1 MKTNWKKV
9 GTFAGWVFLAGAGLA
24 IADLVFEGNSI
35 EGVQVIAGKNSST
48 GKTLVPKVD
57 PTTGGLTVTGTVTTG
72 DTNLGAKADSSATT
86 DTGTFSLIA
95 LTKRIATHLT
105 RVWQGPQ
112 ASCAHYRGTTTS
124 VSAGSSGTS
133 IDAGATG
140 TVYWLAASN
149 LSRTYDIQISA
160 DTGTFRVPPSG
171 SVTLSNP
178 GAATADSITVATN
191 CTGCGGAA
199 TNVTVLA
206 CDDD

>member
-1 MKTNWKKV
+1 MNKRIERI
-9 GTFAGWVFLAGAGLA
+9 TFLA
-24 IADLVFEGNSI
+24 IALVCAAIVWSQVSSYVQAQTSI
-35 EGVQVIAGKNSST
+35 PGPGSAAIS
-48 GKTLVPKVD
+48 
-57 PTTGGLTVTGTVTTG
+57 VTTSNG
-72 DTNLGAKADSSATT
+72 ALETTQTAVSSKLGTFNVNLGATNDTAAST

>member
-1 MKTNWKKV
+1 MNKRTERLAALALFLLCAAIVWSQLDAHVRAQTSIPGPGSATISVTSSNGALETTQTLV
-9 GTFAGWVFLAGAGLA
+9 HGRLGTF
-24 IADLVFEGNSI
+24 N
-35 EGVQVIAGKNSST
+35 
-48 GKTLVPKVD
+48 
-57 PTTGGLTVTGTVTTG
+57 
-72 DTNLGAKADSSATT
+72 TNLGATNDTAAST

-95 LTKRIATHLT
+95 LIKRIATHLT

-140 TVYWLAASN
+140 TVYWLAVSN

>member
-1 MKTNWKKV
+1 MNKRIERLVATALFVLIAAIVWSQLDAHVRAQTSIPGPGSATISVTSSNGALETTQTLV
-9 GTFAGWVFLAGAGLA
+9 HGRLGTF
-24 IADLVFEGNSI
+24 N
-35 EGVQVIAGKNSST
+35 
-48 GKTLVPKVD
+48 
-57 PTTGGLTVTGTVTTG
+57 
-72 DTNLGAKADSSATT
+72 TNLGATNDTAAST

>member
-1 MKTNWKKV
+1 MNKRIERLVATALFVLIAAIVWSQLDAHVRAQTSIPGPGSATISVTSSNGALETTQTLV
-9 GTFAGWVFLAGAGLA
+9 HGRLGTF
-24 IADLVFEGNSI
+24 N
-35 EGVQVIAGKNSST
+35 
-48 GKTLVPKVD
+48 
-57 PTTGGLTVTGTVTTG
+57 
-72 DTNLGAKADSSATT
+72 TNLGATNDTAAST

-95 LTKRIATHLT
+95 LTKRVASHLT

>member
-1 MKTNWKKV
+1 MNKRIERLTALALFLLCAAIVWSQLDAHVRAQTSIPGPGSATISVTTSNGALETTQTAINSKA
-9 GTFAGWVFLAGAGLA
+9 GTFNV
-24 IADLVFEGNSI
+24 
-35 EGVQVIAGKNSST
+35 
-48 GKTLVPKVD
+48 
-57 PTTGGLTVTGTVTTG
+57 
-72 DTNLGAKADSSATT
+72 NLGATADSSATT

-95 LTKRIATHLT
+95 LTKRLASHLT
-105 RVWQGPQ
+105 RLWQGPQ

-124 VSAGSSGTS
+124 VAAGSSGTTV
-133 IDAGATG
+133 DAGATG

-149 LSRTYDIQISA
+149 LSRTWDIQLGL
-160 DTGTFRVPPSG
+160 DTGSTRIAPGG

-178 GAATADSITVATN
+178 GAATADNVSVVTN